1 MNKTALVTGASG
13 YIGSWVC
20 KYLLEE
26 GYTVRATVRS
36 KAKTERYAHLQAVA
50 DAGVGRLEFWEADLL
65 QEGAF
70 DAAAKGCDVVYHIAS
85 PFITQVKDPQRELID
100 PALLGTRNVLQAATR
115 SGTVKKVILT
125 SSAAAIY
132 GDVQDMS
139 RQGLSTLTEEHW
151 NTTSSLEHVPYS
163 YSKLLAEKEAW
174 AIAGAQDQWQ
184 LVVLNPTFVLGPSLA
199 PASDS
204 ESIKLVRDMLR
215 GKYATGVPDLNFGFV
230 DVRDVAKA
238 HLLAEQNPKAQGR
251 YIICNKAMPVLEIGQ
266 LIAKASER
274 RLGLPFMTTPKWLTV
289 LLGPLFGL
297 TRDFMRNNVGYPLRF
312 DNSKGIRELG
322 IEYRDIEE
330 SVQDMVAEMRAPSA

>member
-1 MNKTALVTGASG
+1 MSKTALVTGASG

-20 KYLLEE
+20 KFLLEE
-26 GYTVRATVRS
+26 GYSVRATVRNTT
-36 KAKTERYAHLQAVA
+36 KTERYAHLQAIA
-50 DAGVGRLEFWEADLL
+50 DAGKGRLEFREADLL

-70 DAAAKGCDVVYHIAS
+70 DDAAKGCDVVYHIAS
-85 PFITQVKDPQRELID
+85 PFINQVKNPQRELID
-100 PALLGTRNVLQAATR
+100 PALLGTRNVLHAANR

-139 RQGLSTLTEEHW
+139 RQGLSVLTEEQW

-199 PASDS
+199 PVSDS
-204 ESIKLVRDMLR
+204 ESIKLVRDMLK
-215 GKYATGVPDLNFGFV
+215 GKYATGVPDLYFGFV

-251 YIICNKAMPVLEIGQ
+251 YIICNKAMPILEIGQ
-266 LIAKASER
+266 LIAKASSR
-274 RLGLPFMTTPKWLTV
+274 RLGLPFFVTPKWLTV

-297 TRDFMRNNVGYPLRF
+297 TRNFMRNNVGYPLRF
-312 DNSKGIRELG
+312 DNSKAIRELG
-322 IEYRDIEE
+322 MQYRDIET
-330 SVQDMVAEMRAPSA
+330 SIRDMVAEMRK

>member
-50 DAGVGRLEFWEADLL
+50 DAGAGRLEFWEADLL

-115 SGTVKKVILT
+115 SGTVKRVILT
-125 SSAAAIY
+125 SSVAAIY

-139 RQGLSTLTEEHW
+139 RQGLSTLTEEQW

-184 LVVLNPTFVLGPSLA
+184 LVVLNPAFVLGPSLA

-204 ESIKLVRDMLR
+204 ESIKLVRDMLS

-238 HLLAEQNPKAQGR
+238 HLLAEQTPKAQGR

-266 LIAKASER
+266 LIAKVSGR

-297 TRDFMRNNVGYPLRF
+297 TRNFMRNNVGYPLRF
-312 DNSKGIRELG
+312 DNSKGIRELH
-322 IEYRDIEE
+322 IQYRDIEE
-330 SVQDMVAEMRAPSA
+330 SVQDMVAEMRAQSA